1 MKKYRLNRLRI
12 LLSMA
17 GMFFF
22 VTAFA
27 QQIVV
32 IEDENTVLQRGD
44 GGETTQTEMTG
55 AVSRIDGQDLRTDPD
70 IILGNT
76 LQGRAS
82 GLTVRQTVN
91 SLGSNT
97 PNFFIRGQ
105 HRNGGSDQAI
115 VLVDGI
121 ERDFNDLIPEEI
133 ESIEVMKDAVAKAL
147 FGPAAANGVIVVKTK
162 RGKIGERVIRLTG
175 ELGVMQAT
183 RIPKFLNSYDY
194 ATLYNEARNND
205 GLPDFYLPYQ
215 LEGYKNSTGVNDTFY
230 PDVDYYD
237 YFMKDQS
244 LYKKFSVEA
253 SGGSQ
258 NLKYSMVAGYLGGG
272 GFEKVGKSTGLDRL
286 NVRGNLDITATDYL
300 KVVADVAGRM
310 ENRSWGVINDPN
322 NSNNSGFFTAL
333 STNYPNEYPLTI
345 PAETMGMTPD
355 STGIPYFGTSVR
367 KGSNLLSDLA
377 YRGHIEERYMSS
389 QANLGLNFDFNQ
401 YVKGLTAEGYLTF
414 DNYTYLRDELSR
426 DYRMFAARTY
436 LDQTGAIQS
445 QFTSMKK
452 LNLNDSIIVTDN
464 ETRRTS
470 GWRAN
475 VGYKNDFGLN
485 HLSAVMGYRYYK
497 QEMAGAAYDV
507 IENNYNLRLNYDYGK
522 RYLVELN
529 LAYMGSN
536 RFAPGNK
543 YFLSPAGGI
552 GWVVSNEKFLA
563 GMKQVNYLKLKAS
576 YGILGYSGA
585 TDYSLFN
592 TSWSDGGKM
601 TTGSAGG
608 NTDTKITDITR
619 IGNPDLKWE
628 QSAELNAGFE
638 AMFLKNRL
646 SAEVN
651 YFHEIR
657 SNIIG
662 INAAKYADVLGAYT
676 MSENMGKVANQG
688 VDGCISWTD
697 KAGDVLYS
705 VGANFVYSKNKLLE
719 WNEVAYP
726 DEGMRSVGKPTDAI
740 LGLVSQGLFGRDNI
754 SISEHEPQLFGTYRD
769 GDIAYKD
776 VNGDGVV
783 DARDQVQIGNSF
795 PRTTIGLDIDLKYK
809 NWGLY
814 LLGTSE
820 LGIKKLLTNT
830 YFWNKGDS
838 KYSVLALDSYNP
850 VRNPNGIYPILTTTD
865 GANSYRDSDFWIADA
880 SYFRLKNVELS
891 YTFPDKKQP
900 LSGKGFKVFA
910 RGINLFV
917 ISKIKDLD
925 PEVLNAG
932 ITNNPLTAYYTGG
945 LSFTF

>member
-1 MKKYRLNRLRI
+1 MKKYRLNRLRV

-17 GMFFF
+17 GIFFF
-22 VTAFA
+22 VTTFA

-32 IEDENTVLQRGD
+32 NEDDNTVLQRGD

-55 AVSRIDGQDLRTDPD
+55 AASRIDGQDLKTDPD

-76 LQGRAS
+76 LQGRAA

-91 SLGSNT
+91 GLGNNT
-97 PNFFIRGQ
+97 PDFFIRGQ

-133 ESIEVMKDAVAKAL
+133 ESIEIMKDATAKAL
-147 FGPAAANGVIVVKTK
+147 FGSAAANGVILVKTK

-183 RIPKFLNSYDY
+183 RTPKFLNAYDY

-215 LEGYKNSTGVNDTFY
+215 LEGYKNSKGVNDTFY

-244 LYKKFSVEA
+244 LYKKFSAEA
-253 SGGSQ
+253 YGGSQ

-272 GFEKVGKSTGLDRL
+272 GFEKVGKSTSLDRL
-286 NVRGNLDITATDYL
+286 NVRANLDITATDYL
-300 KVVADVAGRM
+300 KVVADAAGRI
-310 ENRSWGVINDPN
+310 ENRSWAAINN
-322 NSNNSGFFTAL
+322 AAFFTAL

-355 STGIPYFGTSVR
+355 STGVPYFGTSVR
-367 KGSNLLSDLA
+367 KGNNLLSDMV
-377 YRGHIEERYMSS
+377 YRGHVEERYMSS
-389 QANLGLNFDFNQ
+389 QTNLGLNFDFNQ

-414 DNYTYLRDELSR
+414 DNYTYLKDELTR
-426 DYRMFAARTY
+426 DYREFATKTY
-436 LDQTGAIQS
+436 LDKTGAIQS
-445 QFTSMKK
+445 QFTPMQK
-452 LNLNDSIIVTDN
+452 LNPSDSIVVTDN
-464 ETRRTS
+464 QTRRTS

-475 VGYKNDFGLN
+475 VAYKNDFGLN
-485 HLSAVMGYRYYK
+485 HLSAVMSYRYYK
-497 QEMAGAAYDV
+497 QEMKGASYDV

-536 RFAPGNK
+536 KFAPGNK

-552 GWVVSNEKFLA
+552 GWVISNEKFMA

-576 YGILGYSGA
+576 YGVLGYSDA

-592 TSWSDGGKM
+592 TTWA
-601 TTGSAGG
+601 AGG
-608 NTDTKITDITR
+608 NMSTGVNGSTTSTKITNMVR

-628 QSAELNAGFE
+628 RSAELNAGFE

-646 SAEVN
+646 SAEFN

-662 INAAKYADVLGAYT
+662 VNAAKYAGVLGAYV

-697 KAGDVLYS
+697 KAGELLYS
-705 VGANFVYSKNKLLE
+705 VGANFVYSKSKLLE
-719 WNEVAYP
+719 WNEVMYP
-726 DEGMRSVGKPTDAI
+726 DEGIRNIGKPVDAT
-740 LGLVSQGLFGRDNI
+740 LGLVSQGLFGRDVKM
-754 SISEHEPQLFGTYRD
+754 SEHEPQLFGTYRD

-776 VNGDGVV
+776 VNGDGVI

-795 PRTTIGLDIDLKYK
+795 PRTTFGLDIDLKYK

-820 LGIKKLLTNT
+820 LGIKKLLTNA

-838 KYSVLALDSYNP
+838 KYSVLAMDSYHP
-850 VRNPNGIYPILTTTD
+850 DRNPNGIYPILTTTD
-865 GANSYRDSDFWIADA
+865 GANSFRNSDFWIEDA

-891 YTFPDKKQP
+891 YTFPGKKQP
-900 LSGKGFKVFA
+900 LSGKGIKVFV
-910 RGINLFV
+910 RGTNLFV

-932 ITNNPLTAYYTGG
+932 VTNNPLIAYYAGG